1 MKMFLLGML
10 IMYVTMSLIVWI
22 ADLIDEEIAMRKA
35 VPLFYILA
43 YLIFEGIPGFIRIIP
58 KLPLCIKYEINPFY
72 MSLMDA
78 CEKLNTEK
86 ARDEW
91 LATVKNPTELKNW
104 KILFS
109 KYPITKEE

>member
-10 IMYVTMSLIVWI
+10 VMYVIISLVVWI
-22 ADLIDEEIAMRKA
+22 ADYIDEEIAIRKA

-43 YLIFEGIPGFIRIIP
+43 YLIFEFIPGFIRIIP
-58 KLPLCIKYEINPFY
+58 KLLLCVKYGINPFY
-72 MSLMDA
+72 MSLADA

-91 LATVKNPTELKNW
+91 LATTKNQTEIKNW

-109 KYPITKEE
+109 KYPIKEK

>member
-10 IMYVTMSLIVWI
+10 VMYVIISLVVWI
-22 ADLIDEEIAMRKA
+22 ADYIDEEIAIRKA

-43 YLIFEGIPGFIRIIP
+43 YLIFEFIPGFIRIIP
-58 KLPLCIKYEINPFY
+58 KLPLCVKYGINPFY
-72 MSLMDA
+72 MSLADA

-91 LATVKNPTELKNW
+91 LATTKNQTEIKNW

-109 KYPITKEE
+109 KYPIKEK

>member
-10 IMYVTMSLIVWI
+10 VMYVVMSLVVWI
-22 ADLIDEEIAMRKA
+22 ADLIDEETAMRKA

-43 YLIFEGIPGFIRIIP
+43 FLIFECIPGFIRIIP
-58 KLPLCIKYEINPFY
+58 KLPLCVKYGINPFY
-72 MSLMDA
+72 MSLADA

-91 LATVKNPTELKNW
+91 LATTKNQTEIKNW

-109 KYPITKEE
+109 KYPVKEK

>member
-10 IMYVTMSLIVWI
+10 IMYVVMSLVVWI
-22 ADLIDEEIAMRKA
+22 ADYIDEEVAMRKA

-43 YLIFEGIPGFIRIIP
+43 YLIFECIPGFIRIIP
-58 KLPLCIKYEINPFY
+58 KLPLCVKYKINPFY
-72 MSLMDA
+72 MSLADA

-86 ARDEW
+86 ARNEW
-91 LATVKNPTELKNW
+91 LATAKNPTELKNW
-104 KILFS
+104 KSLFS

>member
-10 IMYVTMSLIVWI
+10 IMYVIMSLVVWI

-35 VPLFYILA
+35 VPLFYILT
-43 YLIFEGIPGFIRIIP
+43 YLIFEFIPGFIRIIP
-58 KLPLCIKYEINPFY
+58 KLPLCIKHGINPFY
-72 MSLMDA
+72 MSLAEA

-86 ARDEW
+86 ARNEW

-104 KILFS
+104 KSLFS
-109 KYPITKEE
+109 KYPIAKEE